1 MVAWIETVCYNPKV
15 ESAQTVG
22 DPVAPDR
29 AEASDTSGA
38 VLSISPAPQQ
48 ESEME
53 RVVAALDRLSD
64 RLDEI
69 TATVARSPFLSRF
82 RKVRSKNGRAWRA
95 RADPNGCEPSGRASR
110 SVFVRSV

>member
-69 TATVARSPFLSRF
+69 TAAVARSPFLSKF
-82 RKVRSKNGRAWRA
+82 LKVRS
-95 RADPNGCEPSGRASR
+95 
-110 SVFVRSV
+110 

>member
-1 MVAWIETVCYNPKV
+1 MSSDTPQGYHPGRRGARAKGHIAKVVIIKMVAWIETVCYNPRV

-38 VLSISPAPQQ
+38 VLSISPVAYQ
-48 ESEME
+48 SETE

-69 TATVARSPFLSRF
+69 TAAVARSPFLSKF
-82 RKVRSKNGRAWRA
+82 LKVRS
-95 RADPNGCEPSGRASR
+95 
-110 SVFVRSV
+110 